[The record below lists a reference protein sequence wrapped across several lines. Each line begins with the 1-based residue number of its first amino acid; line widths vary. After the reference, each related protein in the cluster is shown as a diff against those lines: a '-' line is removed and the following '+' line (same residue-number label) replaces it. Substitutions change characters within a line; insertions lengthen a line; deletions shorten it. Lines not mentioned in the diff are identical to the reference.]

1 MKGKFKIGTKLLLVT
16 VTITVLV
23 IFVSGVL
30 AILDS
35 KSSVREQAVN
45 HLVAVRDMEGQQI
58 EDYLRLIR
66 GQAITMSEDRVFE
79 VIDEECVACNLCV
92 NVCPVEGCITME
104 ELEAGAMDLRTGKV
118 VDDHYANWTTH
129 PNNPAAVK
137 AAE

>member
-23 IFVSGVL
+23 ILVSGVL

-66 GQAITMSEDRVFE
+66 GQAITMSENRMV
-79 VIDEECVACNLCV
+79 
-92 NVCPVEGCITME
+92 VEAKREFRSDFKAIASGIC
-104 ELEAGAMDLRTGKV
+104 
-118 VDDHYANWTTH
+118 
-129 PNNPAAVK
+129 AASSIS
-137 AAE
+137 A